1 MTIRTLLVDDEDLA
15 RRGLRTRLE
24 RATDI
29 EIIGECVN
37 GTEAIEAIGRT
48 SPDLVF
54 LDVRMPE
61 ASGFDVVQALG
72 GETVPYIIFLTAFD
86 EYAINAFEVHALD
99 YLLKPVD
106 DKRLE
111 LALTQARS
119 ALLARRDGSF
129 GRHVAEAVADWER
142 SGIAVTPRT
151 ASERIAVPTAEGVT
165 VIRVTDINWVEAAGN
180 YVSLHTDR
188 KSWLLRETIATL
200 DHRLAS
206 QGFAR
211 IHRSALV
218 NLDRVV
224 ELRTLGGGDYTVILR
239 DGTELKLT
247 RSHRACVWKLLGGE
261 LPGED

>member
-15 RRGLRTRLE
+15 RRGLRARLQ
-24 RATDI
+24 RAADI
-29 EIIGECVN
+29 EIIGECTN
-37 GTEAIEAIGRT
+37 GAEAIETIGRT

-61 ASGFDVVQALG
+61 ASGFEVVQALG
-72 GETVPYIIFLTAFD
+72 GDAVPYIIFLTAFD

-106 DKRLE
+106 DRRLE
-111 LALTQARS
+111 VALTQART
-119 ALLARRDGSF
+119 ALLNRRDGSF

-142 SGIAVTPRT
+142 SGIAATPRT
-151 ASERIAVPTAEGVT
+151 ASERVAVPTAEGVT
-165 VIRVTDINWVEAAGN
+165 VIKVADINWVQAAGN
-180 YVSLHTDR
+180 YVSLHTER

-200 DHRLAS
+200 DRRLAS

-211 IHRSALV
+211 IHRSTLV

-224 ELRTLGGGDYTVILR
+224 ELRTLGGGDYAVVLR
-239 DGTELKLT
+239 DGTELKMT
-247 RSHRACVWKLLGGE
+247 RSHRASVWKLLGGE